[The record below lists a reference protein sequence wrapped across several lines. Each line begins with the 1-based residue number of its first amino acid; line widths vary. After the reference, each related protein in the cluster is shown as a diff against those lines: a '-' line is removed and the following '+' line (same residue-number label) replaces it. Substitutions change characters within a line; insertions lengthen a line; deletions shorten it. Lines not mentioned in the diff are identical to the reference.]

1 MSVLL
6 GGKGLKA
13 RHVVIENF
21 RSIRKLEFDL
31 QDLTMFIGENN
42 TGKTNIMKALEL
54 FFTAS
59 IKDVNEE
66 DFYQKNSSSK
76 ENSIRITITFC
87 NLTEQE
93 RERLGK
99 YLVGTMLTVCK
110 TITYDADTQKFASKW
125 SGLVREPKQYFLK
138 LSKFDEYK
146 HRLGDIVRENNL
158 PDYFKAETGRITQD
172 SYKAG
177 VERYTSE
184 NSATIEWDE
193 PILSDSFFGWK
204 EVPQGYLPDFIC
216 VPAVRD
222 IEEESKFST
231 ATFFGR
237 LLNAIFERVEKESE
251 RIGELREQ
259 VEHLRSML
267 NPPSTTGVPDRRLR
281 EIKEFES
288 NLSQVLQESMPD
300 TRIRVQFQTPELS
313 DILRVGARLRVD
325 DGIET
330 DIAAKGH
337 GLQRA
342 MIFAIFR
349 VYADFL
355 KKAETT
361 TPIESLIF
369 AIEEPELYLHPHSQR
384 KMLEVLKA
392 ISHIDQVMICTHS
405 TYFIDMSLY
414 KSLGAVTKRS
424 VSEGTRLFQCTEEIF
439 EEDERASFRAQNEFD
454 PERNEIFFAKKVLLV
469 EGDTEKVVLP
479 LVAKKMGHDFNTL
492 GISTI
497 EAGSKDSLRI
507 FIKIMNKFRI
517 PYLVVHDSDFGK
529 PEEAENERIIRL
541 IDQTLGSV
549 QTVDPDFDSIIDL
562 QVSGRMSKPF
572 EAFTKF
578 KDVRVEDIP
587 QRVKEVVTKLV
598 TLHE

>member
-1 MSVLL
+1 MQHCYRNPGRGKRSKENTPNQPLNLQKRHVSVYSVKLRRMSVLL
-6 GGKGLKA
+6 GGEGLKA
-13 RHVVIENF
+13 RHVLIENF

-76 ENSIRITITFC
+76 ENSIRITVTFC

-110 TITYDADTQKFASKW
+110 TITYDADTQKFASEW

-158 PDYFKAETGRITQD
+158 PDYFKAETGRVTQD

-251 RIGELREQ
+251 RVGELREQ

-300 TRIRVQFQTPELS
+300 TRIRVQFQTPELR
-313 DILRVGARLRVD
+313 DILRVGARL
-325 DGIET
+325 E
-330 DIAAKGH
+330 
-337 GLQRA
+337 
-342 MIFAIFR
+342 
-349 VYADFL
+349 
-355 KKAETT
+355 
-361 TPIESLIF
+361 
-369 AIEEPELYLHPHSQR
+369 
-384 KMLEVLKA
+384 
-392 ISHIDQVMICTHS
+392 
-405 TYFIDMSLY
+405 
-414 KSLGAVTKRS
+414 
-424 VSEGTRLFQCTEEIF
+424 
-439 EEDERASFRAQNEFD
+439 
-454 PERNEIFFAKKVLLV
+454 
-469 EGDTEKVVLP
+469 
-479 LVAKKMGHDFNTL
+479 
-492 GISTI
+492 
-497 EAGSKDSLRI
+497 
-507 FIKIMNKFRI
+507 
-517 PYLVVHDSDFGK
+517 
-529 PEEAENERIIRL
+529 
-541 IDQTLGSV
+541 
-549 QTVDPDFDSIIDL
+549 
-562 QVSGRMSKPF
+562 
-572 EAFTKF
+572 
-578 KDVRVEDIP
+578 
-587 QRVKEVVTKLV
+587 
-598 TLHE
+598 